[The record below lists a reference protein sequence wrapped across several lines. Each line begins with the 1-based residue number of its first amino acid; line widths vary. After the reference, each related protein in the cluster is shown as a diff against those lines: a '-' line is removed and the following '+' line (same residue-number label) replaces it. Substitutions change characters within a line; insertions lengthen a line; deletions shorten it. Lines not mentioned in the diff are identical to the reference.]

1 MSDLERL
8 KLLTSQMH
16 LEPAEDCSFMPLP
29 QKERSAIGV
38 KTALMP
44 NGQSI
49 RLLKTLLSSYC
60 ENNCIYCPFRSQ
72 RDIPRSSFSPDDFAR
87 LFNKLYR
94 AGFVEGIFLSSS
106 IFRGAIKTQDL
117 LLDTATILRKR
128 YQYQGYLHL
137 KIMPGA
143 EKDQVEQAMLLAD
156 RLSLNLEGPHSKALS
171 FLAPEKNFLSDL
183 IQPLMWIN
191 EIRSTKSPQFSWK
204 GSWPSSATQFV
215 VGAAGESDLD
225 ILTAAEE
232 LYHKGGLSR
241 TYFSSFNPVV
251 NTPLE
256 NTLPSPPLREHRL
269 YQASFLLRDYGF
281 NIQDLIYGN
290 DGNLLQDTDP
300 KLAWAH
306 QNLLHSPLEIN
317 MASKQNLLR
326 IPGIGP
332 ARAASII
339 KLRKQ
344 ERIRSFSRLKKGDLV
359 SLKSAPFILVDGK
372 SPSRQMSLF

>member
-1 MSDLERL
+1 MGDLERL

-16 LEPAEDCSFMPLP
+16 LEPAEDCSFRSLP
-29 QKERSAIGV
+29 PKEQGAITV

-72 RDIPRSSFSPDDFAR
+72 RDIPRASFTPDDFAR
-87 LFNKLYR
+87 LFDKLYR

-106 IFRGAIKTQDL
+106 IFQGAIKTQDL
-117 LLDTATILRKR
+117 LLDTAAILRKR
-128 YQYQGYLHL
+128 YQFQGYLHL
-137 KIMPGA
+137 KLMPGA
-143 EKDQVEQAMLLAD
+143 EKDQVGQAMLLAD
-156 RLSLNLEGPHSKALS
+156 RLSLNLEAPHSKALS
-171 FLAPEKNFLSDL
+171 YLAPKKDFLSDL
-183 IQPLMWIN
+183 YQPLLWIN
-191 EIRSTKSPQFSWK
+191 EIRTAKSPQYSWK
-204 GSWPSSATQFV
+204 GSWPSSTTQFV
-215 VGAAGESDLD
+215 IGAAGESDLD
-225 ILTAAEE
+225 ILTVTEE

-241 TYFSSFNPVV
+241 SYFSSFNPIE

-256 NTLPSPPLREHRL
+256 NSPPSPPLREYRL

-281 NIQDLIYGN
+281 TIQDLVYENNGRLPQN
-290 DGNLLQDTDP
+290 KDP

-306 QNLLHSPLEIN
+306 KNLLHNPLEIN
-317 MASKQNLLR
+317 RASKHNLLR

-332 ARAASII
+332 ARAEAII

-344 ERIRSFSRLKKGDLV
+344 ERIRSFSRLRKEKLV
-359 SLKSAPFILVDGK
+359 SQKTAGFILVDGK
-372 SPSRQMSLF
+372 SPARQMSFF